1 MKYHWAP
8 LVVQKI
14 KNPPAMQE
22 AQVQS
27 LRQKV
32 SLQKEMET
40 YFIFF
45 SLENSMQRILVC
57 YSPWGSKELDM
68 TEQLTL

>member
-8 LVVQKI
+8 LVAQKI

-22 AQVQS
+22 TQVQS
-27 LRQKV
+27 LGRKV

-40 YFIFF
+40 YSII
-45 SLENSMQRILVC
+45 LAWRIPCRGAWSM
-57 YSPWGSKELDM
+57 G
-68 TEQLTL
+68 

>member
-27 LRQKV
+27 LGQKV

-45 SLENSMQRILVC
+45 FPGEFHAEDPGVLQSM
-57 YSPWGSKELDM
+57 G
-68 TEQLTL
+68 